1 MWTRRQSEQRPE
13 QRLQAELRYHF
24 EHLVEDLTA
33 QGLDPAEARR
43 RAQLEFGGLPQIAE
57 ECRDVRGHWLE
68 DLRKDLRY
76 TARTLRQSP
85 AFLTVAVLSL
95 ALGIGANTAIFTLI
109 DAIMLRSLPVPQ
121 PERLVQVTRLS
132 QDGKPTV
139 VSYPL
144 FEFFRDNLKSIS
156 GAAVAMAS
164 GSTIVMDGA
173 EEEVST
179 ELVSGGYYSLL
190 RLEPAAGRLLQP
202 EDDTVAPAQPAAV
215 ISYRYWDR
223 RFGRDPAALGKT
235 FAFLDHV
242 YTIVGVAPERFHGTT
257 AGRDPDFTMPVSM
270 TLSPT
275 QRREDSFNLLD
286 LIARLAPGVS
296 AREADA
302 EVQVIWPR
310 FRERLASA
318 VPEKSRPAILR
329 QRAGVVPAANGFT
342 GLLEEYSQALLVLMG
357 IVGLVLLLA
366 CANLSGLL
374 LARAASRQRE
384 ISIRLAL
391 GASGGR
397 LVRQFLAESLVLAA
411 LGGCVGLLLAQWF
424 GSVLLAL
431 MANGRTLLLST
442 PADWRVLAF
451 TLGTSLAACVLAGLA
466 PGLHA
471 LRTNLNPG
479 LKSPRSDGHQCIGKL
494 LVMAQLAISMV
505 LLVGA
510 ALFVNTLVKL
520 YRVDPGVRTDGVAM
534 FHVRFTRYPE
544 AQSLTVRAAILQGL
558 RALPGVASASAGQ
571 LIPAG
576 GGIWTRTVQV
586 DGYRFRPD
594 ESEEVAFNVVAPQY
608 FITLGTPL
616 LAGREFGERDTS
628 TAPKVAIVNQSFAR
642 YFFGN
647 QSPLGRRVT
656 SLNVTYEIVGVVKD
670 TKYFDLRHEAART
683 LYTSWM
689 QRPGDQPSNYYYF
702 ARLLAGDGAGLTP
715 SFDRLVR
722 EVDPALRLRREWPAT
737 YTATIASE
745 LVTERIMA
753 LLGGFFGAL
762 ALLVACLGIFGVMAF
777 QVSRRVN
784 EIGLRMALGASRSGI
799 VSLVMHDV
807 AVMLA
812 LGSITG
818 AAAARAL
825 TGLAGSMLFGVTP
838 SDPGVFLLA
847 AAVLSVAA
855 LAAAWLPARRA
866 SRVDPMVALRH
877 E

>member
-1 MWTRRQSEQRPE
+1 MWTRRGSEH
-13 QRLQAELRYHF
+13 RLQAELRYHF
-24 EHLVEDLTA
+24 ERLVEDLIA
-33 QGLDPAEARR
+33 EGVDPAAARR
-43 RAQLEFGGLPQIAE
+43 RAQLEFGGIPQIAE

-68 DLRKDLRY
+68 DLAKDLRY

-85 AFLTVAVLSL
+85 AFLMVAVLSL

-109 DAIMLRSLPVPQ
+109 DAIMLRSLPVQQ
-121 PERLVQVTRLS
+121 PERLVQITRLS
-132 QDGKPTV
+132 QDGKPTT

-144 FEFFRDNLKSIS
+144 FEYFHDNLKSIS

-164 GSTIVMDGA
+164 GSTIHMDGV

-179 ELVSGGYYSLL
+179 DLVSGEFYSLL
-190 RLEPAAGRLLQP
+190 GLAPAAGRLLQP
-202 EDDTVAPAQPAAV
+202 ADDAASPAQPAAV
-215 ISYRYWDR
+215 LSYRYWDR
-223 RFGRDPAALGKT
+223 RFGRDPAAIGRT
-235 FAFLDHV
+235 FTFLDHV

-257 AGRDPDFTMPVSM
+257 AGRDPDLTMPVTT
-270 TLSPT
+270 TLSLT

-296 AREADA
+296 AKQADA
-302 EVQVIWPR
+302 EVQVVWQQ
-310 FRERLASA
+310 FRQRLAAA
-318 VPEKSRPAILR
+318 VPGKSRPAILR

-342 GLLEEYSQALLVLMG
+342 GLFEEYSKALLVLMG

-397 LVRQFLAESLVLAA
+397 LVRQFMAESLVLAA
-411 LGGCVGLLLAQWF
+411 LGGGAGLLLAQWF
-424 GSVLLAL
+424 NSVLLTL
-431 MANGRTLLLST
+431 MANGRTLELST
-442 PADWRVLAF
+442 AADGRVLAF
-451 TLGTSLAACVLAGLA
+451 TLAISLAACVLAGLA

-471 LRTNLNPG
+471 LRANLNPG
-479 LKSPRSDGHQCIGKL
+479 LKSVRADGHQRIGKM
-494 LVMAQLAISMV
+494 LVVAQLAISMV

-510 ALFVNTLVKL
+510 ALFVGTLVKL

-544 AQSLTVRAAILQGL
+544 AQSLSVRSALLERL

-586 DGYRFRPD
+586 EGYRFRPE
-594 ESEEVAFNVVAPQY
+594 ESEEVAFNVVAPRY
-608 FITLGTPL
+608 FATLGTPL
-616 LAGREFGERDTS
+616 LAGREFDDRDTG

-656 SLNVTYEIVGVVKD
+656 SLNVTYEIVGVAKD
-670 TKYFDLRHEAART
+670 TRYFDLRHEAART
-683 LYTSWM
+683 LYTAWM

-702 ARLLAGDGAGLTP
+702 ARVAAGDAARLWP
-715 SFDRLVR
+715 LFNPLVR
-722 EVDPALRLRREWPAT
+722 AVDPSLRLRTQWPPT
-737 YTATIASE
+737 YTATIAGE
-745 LVTERIMA
+745 LATERIMA
-753 LLGGFFGAL
+753 ILGAFFGVL

-784 EIGLRMALGASRSGI
+784 EIGLRMALGASRGGI
-799 VSLVMHDV
+799 VSLVMREV
-807 AVMLA
+807 AAMLA
-812 LGSITG
+812 VGSLAG

-825 TGLAGSMLFGVTP
+825 TGLAGSMLYGMAP
-838 SDPGVFLLA
+838 SDPAIFLLA
-847 AAVLSVAA
+847 AVVLSLAA
-855 LAAAWLPARRA
+855 LAAAWFPARRA
-866 SRVDPMVALRH
+866 SLVDPMAALRH